1 MAFLH
6 SHSTECMSSELD
18 LFTLP
23 ATQTSIESSSFL
35 HYKPVSSLSDD
46 VDAPL
51 EFVVPAGSEHYFD
64 LAHTMLH
71 VQAKIVPADEAT
83 ATTEDL
89 KVGPIN
95 NFMHSM
101 FNQIDVFFNQKI
113 VSPPNNAYPYRAYIE
128 TLLNYAPAAKE
139 SHLTASLW
147 YDDTSGGFDSPANAV
162 STATAPITV
171 NKGLEN
177 RKYFTQ
183 NRRYFD
189 MIGHLHHDLFNQ
201 DKMLINGV
209 EMRVRLVR
217 SKDAFCLMDATADGK
232 FKLSIKEATL
242 IVRRVKISPG
252 VLLAHA
258 QALSKTT
265 AKYPI
270 TRVEVKSFTLHSG
283 ILGDSIDN
291 VIHGQLP
298 KRIILGFVENKAFNG
313 NRALNPFNFQH
324 FSINYISLY
333 VDGVQIPSKPLQP
346 RFTGLDKLYIDAF
359 QTLYTGTGVHFLNEG
374 FGINRYNYYKGN
386 FLTAFD
392 LTPDLSAHCATHWN
406 LVRSG
411 SIRIEVRFETALLTA
426 INCIVYA
433 EYDNVLEIDSNRQI
447 ITDFSA

>member
-18 LFTLP
+18 LFTLT

-35 HYKPVSSLSDD
+35 HYKPVSSLND
-46 VDAPL
+46 VDEPL

-128 TLLNYAPAAKE
+128 TLLNYAPAAKD

-162 STATAPITV
+162 STATAPIIV

-232 FKLSIKEATL
+232 FKLSIKKATL

-270 TRVEVKSFTLHSG
+270 TRVDVKSFTLHSG
-283 ILGDSIDN
+283 ILGDSI
-291 VIHGQLP
+291 
-298 KRIILGFVENKAFNG
+298 
-313 NRALNPFNFQH
+313 
-324 FSINYISLY
+324 
-333 VDGVQIPSKPLQP
+333 
-346 RFTGLDKLYIDAF
+346 
-359 QTLYTGTGVHFLNEG
+359 NEG